1 MTTLSVLVIE
11 DDTMVGILL
20 GETLEAMGYEVC
32 AIESTEADAV
42 NAAARCRPDLM
53 IVDVCLIE
61 GNGISAVEEIT
72 RDGPVPHVFV
82 NGDVGLGNM
91 GLQDFQPNSI
101 VLRKPYRESDLVG
114 AIKRALGFGS
124 GLVLQSI

>member
-1 MTTLSVLVIE
+1 MNSLSVLVIE

-20 GETLEAMGYEVC
+20 GETLEAMGYDVC

-42 NAAARCRPDLM
+42 NTAARCRPDLM

-61 GNGISAVEEIT
+61 GNGISAVEAIT

-82 NGDVGLGNM
+82 NGDVGLANSGPQN
-91 GLQDFQPNSI
+91 FEPNSI
-101 VLRKPYRESDLVG
+101 VLRKPYREADLVG
-114 AIKRALGFGS
+114 AIKRAFGA
-124 GLVLQSI
+124 GPMHLPQPA